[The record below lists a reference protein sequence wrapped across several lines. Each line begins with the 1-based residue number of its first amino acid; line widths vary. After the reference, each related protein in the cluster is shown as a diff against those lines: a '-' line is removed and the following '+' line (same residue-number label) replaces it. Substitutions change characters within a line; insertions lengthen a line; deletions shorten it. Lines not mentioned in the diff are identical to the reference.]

1 MTDLLLKYPQVEGR
15 YLSASEMT
23 ALQTYIH
30 DLPHRLMLYQGMIKQ
45 EKTLI
50 DAVMAKFQPTLPT
63 LTQQH
68 GPLAWQRCRR
78 DLTLVWRYCCM
89 AFLLNDEDYLRDK
102 LLYWLETILK
112 AYKMREQCHAAYR
125 FLVDALVPTL
135 GTEAGS
141 LIRPYVM
148 LAQTMLMG

>member
-1 MTDLLLKYPQVEGR
+1 MTALLLKYPQVEGR
-15 YLSASEMT
+15 YLSSWELS
-23 ALQTYIH
+23 ALQSYVQ
-30 DLPHRLMLYQGMIKQ
+30 DLPHRLMLYQGMVKK
-45 EKTLI
+45 EKALI
-50 DAVMAKFQPTLPT
+50 DAVMAKFQPTLPN

-78 DLTLVWRYCCM
+78 DLTLVWRYCTM

-112 AYKMREQCHAAYR
+112 AYKMREQCHPAYR
-125 FLVDALVPTL
+125 FLGDALVPVL
-135 GTEAGS
+135 GDEAGAA
-141 LIRPYVM
+141 IRPYVM